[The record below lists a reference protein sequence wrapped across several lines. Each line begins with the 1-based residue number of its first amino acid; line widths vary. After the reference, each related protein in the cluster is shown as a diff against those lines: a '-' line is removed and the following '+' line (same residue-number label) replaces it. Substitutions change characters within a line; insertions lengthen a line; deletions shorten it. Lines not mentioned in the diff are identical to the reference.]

1 MKKIILT
8 VLLVLPF
15 VFNSCKKEPI
25 PQPPQQIINL
35 LVDEE
40 PQALVDELELTLT
53 LPEVTDINV
62 EDALIT
68 DYPEFLDYDPFTVIT
83 ARTNSADSCVRDL
96 EVLKLQKEQLRKA
109 FLDKIECQK
118 ANKATI
124 ARIHREIES
133 WAKTQKENYYKNWYM
148 VEKSKL
154 EFDLIHGV
162 ITESQYKEK
171 LAALEKTWKNKMDY
185 LNNQVREKIKSNVKR
200 AEAAGKIKD
209 CEKIYL
215 ESVITI
221 LGRGK
226 YQKWISRYKHHY
238 KKRR

>member
-1 MKKIILT
+1 MKKIVLT
-8 VLLVLPF
+8 LLLVLPF
-15 VFNSCKKEPI
+15 LFNSCKKEPI

-40 PQALVDELELTLT
+40 PQALVDELELTLS

-96 EVLKLQKEQLRKA
+96 EVSKLQKEQLRKA

-118 ANKATI
+118 QNKAAI
-124 ARIHREIES
+124 AKIHRGIES
-133 WAKTQKENYYKNWYM
+133 WSRTQKENYYTNWYL
-148 VEKSKL
+148 VE
-154 EFDLIHGV
+154 
-162 ITESQYKEK
+162 KEK
-171 LAALEKTWKNKMDY
+171 LDDSLKRGSITRTKHKEKMDALEKSWKNKMDY
-185 LNNQVREKIKSNVKR
+185 LNSQVREKIKSNVQR
-200 AEAAGKIKD
+200 TEAAGKIKD

>member
-1 MKKIILT
+1 MKKIVLT
-8 VLLVLPF
+8 LLLVLPF
-15 VFNSCKKEPI
+15 LFNSCKKEPI

-62 EDALIT
+62 EDASIT

-83 ARTNSADSCVRDL
+83 TRTKSADSCVRNL
-96 EVLKLQKEQLRKA
+96 EVLKSQKEQLNKA
-109 FLDKIECQK
+109 FLSKIECQK
-118 ANKATI
+118 ANKSTI

-133 WAKTQKENYYKNWYM
+133 WAKNQKENYYRNWYM

-154 EFDLIHGV
+154 EFDLIHDV

-171 LAALEKTWKNKMDY
+171 LTALEKTWKSKMNY
-185 LNNQVREKIKSNVKR
+185 LNAQVREKIKSNVQR
-200 AEAAGKIKD
+200 AECAGKIKD

-215 ESVITI
+215 ESVMTI
-221 LGRGK
+221 LGREK
-226 YQKWISRYKHHY
+226 YKRWISCYKHHY
-238 KKRR
+238 KKRK